1 MELWISWLPSLEV
14 GMVPGQSWDSG
25 WWLAGGW
32 GWLTSLVTEYF
43 PPKYLLSAINN
54 RFPPSSGGSPA
65 LKPTHKH
72 LFALCFVVIRSEG
85 RLGDYQRRFPSATL
99 DARLVWRVRS
109 LVKDAATWWQSS
121 DGRWTLDRAGTQM
134 TSETRGDSGDNDC
147 CSLISSLIVLLD
159 CNNTVIWPAVM
170 LAPLMKP
177 SSVGSYCKVWI
188 MK

>member
-1 MELWISWLPSLEV
+1 MMWISWLPSLEV

-54 RFPPSSGGSPA
+54 RFPPSSGS
-65 LKPTHKH
+65 PTHKH

-85 RLGDYQRRFPSATL
+85 RLGDYQRRRGRFPSPTL
-99 DARLVWRVRS
+99 DDRIVWRVGS

-121 DGRWTLDRAGTQM
+121 DGRWTLDRAGTQR
-134 TSETRGDSGDNDC
+134 TSATHGLGQHSTWLLFSHLQLNC
-147 CSLISSLIVLLD
+147 LCWIVIIL
-159 CNNTVIWPAVM
+159 
-170 LAPLMKP
+170 
-177 SSVGSYCKVWI
+177 
-188 MK
+188 